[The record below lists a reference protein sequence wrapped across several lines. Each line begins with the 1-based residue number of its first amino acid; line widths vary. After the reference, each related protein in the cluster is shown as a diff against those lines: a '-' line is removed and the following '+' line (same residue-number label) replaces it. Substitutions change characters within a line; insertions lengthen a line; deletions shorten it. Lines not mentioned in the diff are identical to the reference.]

1 MKRILR
7 MTRQREVILEELTKV
22 TSHPTADEIYELVR
36 KKLPRI
42 SLGTIY
48 RNLEILSECGLI
60 TKMEIG
66 GMQKRFDAVTEN
78 HYHIRCAVC
87 GRVDDVDGE
96 VLEDIAGRFA
106 NLNGY
111 KVIDHRLELIG
122 ICPSCRDDADS

>member
-1 MKRILR
+1 
-7 MTRQREVILEELTKV
+7 MTKQREVILEELSKV
-22 TSHPTADEIYELVR
+22 TSHPTADEIYEMVR

-66 GMQKRFDAVTEN
+66 GVQKRFDAVTEN
-78 HYHIRCAVC
+78 HYHIRCIVC

-96 VLEDIAGRFA
+96 VLVNIADRF
-106 NLNGY
+106 NDLNGY
-111 KVIDHRLELIG
+111 EVVDHRLELMG
-122 ICPSCRDDADS
+122 ICPSCRDKSRPQ